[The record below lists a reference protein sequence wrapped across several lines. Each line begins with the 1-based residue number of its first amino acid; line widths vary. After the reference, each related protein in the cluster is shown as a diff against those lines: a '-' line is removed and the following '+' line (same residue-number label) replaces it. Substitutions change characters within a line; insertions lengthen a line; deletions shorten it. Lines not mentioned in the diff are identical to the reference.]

1 MCCIPAAWHSAETEV
16 FKRYLMAGLVALA
29 PLAITLMLASWLVD
43 FANRALRLLPPHLRP
58 DAWAGTHIPG
68 LDVVV
73 ALLCVLVVVMLIGA
87 LTTNFIGGH
96 VMRWVD
102 ALMDR
107 IPIVRSIHSAV
118 RQLMEAMLMGSG
130 KAFREVVLVP
140 FPMQGNWSI
149 GFVTSDA
156 RLPVAG
162 LDGQSMVSVFVPT
175 TPIPTSGWLL
185 YVSRADIRALD
196 MSVEEAMKLVLSGGV
211 IAPLGDAMG
220 GNDAKAG

>member
-1 MCCIPAAWHSAETEV
+1 MLR
-16 FKRYLMAGLVALA
+16 RYLMAGLVATA
-29 PLAITLMLASWLVD
+29 PLVITMMLVSWLVD
-43 FANRALRLLPPHLRP
+43 FAYRALNWLPPRLRP
-58 DAWAGTHIPG
+58 DAWAGVHIPG
-68 LDVVV
+68 LDVLV
-73 ALLCVLVVVMLIGA
+73 ALLCVLAVVMLIGA

-96 VMRWVD
+96 IMRWVD

-107 IPIVRSIHSAV
+107 IPIIRSIHSAV

-149 GFVTSDA
+149 GFVTADA
-156 RLPVAG
+156 RLPAAG
-162 LDGQSMVSVFVPT
+162 FTDKPMVSVFVPT

-185 YVSRADIRALD
+185 YVARADIRPLD

-211 IAPLGDAMG
+211 IAPQADVAADA
-220 GNDAKAG
+220 DAGSA

>member
-1 MCCIPAAWHSAETEV
+1 ML
-16 FKRYLMAGLVALA
+16 KRYLMAGLVATV
-29 PLAITLMLASWLVD
+29 PLVITMMLVSWLVD
-43 FANRALRLLPPHLRP
+43 FAHRALNWLPPHLRP
-58 DAWAGTHIPG
+58 DAWAGVHIPG
-68 LDVVV
+68 LDVIV
-73 ALLCVLVVVMLIGA
+73 ALLCVLAAVMLIGA

-107 IPIVRSIHSAV
+107 IPIIRSIHSAV
-118 RQLMEAMLMGSG
+118 RQLLEAMLMGSG

-149 GFVTSDA
+149 GFVTADA
-156 RLPVAG
+156 RLPAAG
-162 LDGQSMVSVFVPT
+162 FADKPMVSVFVPT

-185 YVSRADIRALD
+185 YVARADIRPLD

-211 IAPLGDAMG
+211 IAPPADAG
-220 GNDAKAG
+220 TA